1 MKKFI
6 SFILIMCCLFS
17 TLSAYAVNEKS
28 AFTQVAY
35 NGTGTSYYEL
45 DVPAKMAPGDTGTVS
60 LSGTWEAS
68 RQIKVYSDGGV
79 LMKNSSNDE
88 DIYLEIYF
96 DGINAPGNNV
106 NPISVSK
113 SIDIDFM
120 DHILFGTW
128 NGVFNYYV
136 DVLDSQVNNGSE
148 HSGVIPYGGTYYV
161 MATGGDFETGKGDY
175 SLAMET
181 LAAGD
186 EFPDTVNDGDVYVY
200 GDYEYRYNYGYE
212 GEWFKCYCDGWGAT
226 VVDNS
231 KSSYSNMLQKING
244 ENITNAIGTYRDC
257 TRLKY
262 SPAIPLTVI
271 YMDGTYYGCT
281 SLAEAPAIHNGV
293 VSLASTFYDCSSIK
307 EAPELPL
314 SVTYIGQT
322 FWGCTSLTV
331 PPVIHENITEMYAA
345 FAGCSNL
352 TGAIEINSD
361 RIYNYLYALI
371 GTNITEITGTIS
383 DSLKAEILA
392 TKYEE

>member
-1 MKKFI
+1 MKKSI
-6 SFILIMCCLFS
+6 SLILILCCLFS
-17 TLSAYAVNEKS
+17 TLSVYAVNEES

-45 DVPAKMAPGDTGTVS
+45 EVPAKMAPGDSGTVS
-60 LSGTWEAS
+60 LTGTWEAS
-68 RQIKVYSDGGV
+68 RVIKVSSDSEV
-79 LMKNSSNDE
+79 VMKNSTDDE
-88 DIYLEIYF
+88 EIYLEIYF
-96 DGINAPGNNV
+96 DGIDAPGNNV

-113 SIDIDFM
+113 SVDIDFM
-120 DHILFGTW
+120 EHILFGTW

-136 DVLDSQVNNGSE
+136 DVADSEYNSGIE

-161 MATGGDFETGKGDY
+161 MATGNDFETCKGDF
-175 SLAMET
+175 SLAKET
-181 LAAGD
+181 LTAGD

-212 GEWFKCYCDGWGAT
+212 GDWFKCYCDGWGAT
-226 VVDNS
+226 VIDNS

-244 ENITNAIGTYRDC
+244 KDITNAIGTYRDC
-257 TRLKY
+257 SRLKY

-271 YMDGTYYGCT
+271 YMDGTYYRCT
-281 SLAEAPAIHNGV
+281 SLAEAPVIHNGV
-293 VSLASTFYDCSSIK
+293 IALASTFYECISIK

-352 TGAIEINSD
+352 TGAIEINSN
-361 RIYNYLYALI
+361 RVYNYNYALA

-383 DSLKAEILA
+383 DSLKEEILA